1 MQFIVFALK
10 MARCTA
16 LEAIVRIDDD
26 NGDVGGKGGVGK
38 RRAAQTRYRRQTD
51 QGIGYCGE
59 LDSEPR
65 TTAMHCDAI
74 ILWTET
80 NNIQNCVEI

>member
-26 NGDVGGKGGVGK
+26 NADVGGKGGVGK
-38 RRAAQTRYRRQTD
+38 RRAAQTRYRRQTRASAIAASSILN
-51 QGIGYCGE
+51 QGRLQC
-59 LDSEPR
+59 
-65 TTAMHCDAI
+65 TAM
-74 ILWTET
+74 
-80 NNIQNCVEI
+80 Q